1 MAVYSPDRVI
11 IEYAPK
17 ERYTA
22 VRMTNDCMKG
32 AGITVGS
39 IMIVRFQREMEDG
52 DIILFARENKS
63 YLRRVR
69 KMGDMVLLM
78 SENPE
83 YDVMTPEEGDFVI
96 GKVVEVKTYF
106 GRTA

>member
-52 DIILFARENKS
+52 DIILFARD
-63 YLRRVR
+63 LRRVR